1 MIFTVFHLVDFQPE
15 NVLAVEVEGYTVPE
29 IKLIHFER
37 SREVNADNDVIIK
50 RLDDH
55 IEYEGMSAM
64 IYRRMFVNLANKSS
78 MYVLLQ
84 LQRSC

>member
-1 MIFTVFHLVDFQPE
+1 MPLYDFITVFHLVDFQPE

-29 IKLIHFER
+29 IKLLHFER

-64 IYRRMFVNLANKSS
+64 TGECFLTQHLNHLCV
-78 MYVLLQ
+78 
-84 LQRSC
+84 